1 MRPLRTIA
9 IAMADEYVIE
19 SPIFKK
25 WTRKIILI
33 LFFFIFIIKDK
44 NIGGLYKIFIQN
56 QRIKQPYPKP
66 TQVRR

>member
-33 LFFFIFIIKDK
+33 LFFFIFFIKDK
-44 NIGGLYKIFIQN
+44 NIGGLNNLRTKG
-56 QRIKQPYPKP
+56 
-66 TQVRR
+66 